1 MSRKKILCSFKGNSK
16 RFYGFMKSLQTVKAK
31 VNQIT
36 KKNGEATSDDKE
48 AAEVL
53 CETLKEVIVT
63 EDRVT
68 DDSKT
73 GVIGEDN
80 EGGRRKCTG

>member
-1 MSRKKILCSFKGNSK
+1 M
-16 RFYGFMKSLQTVKAK
+16 
-31 VNQIT
+31 NQIT

-53 CETLKEVIVT
+53 CETFKEGFVT
-63 EDRVT
+63 NDRVT

-73 GVIGEDN
+73 GVTGQDDER
-80 EGGRRKCTG
+80 GRGKKMYWLISVYQQYQEETRKVAAG